1 MKQEANYLFTTVT
14 EIKELVTVLVTLN
27 GKLKKRVSELELQK
41 VSLGREKE
49 ELEEKL
55 NVLEEKYTAL
65 KLGRFL
71 DSDEGKS
78 AEKQIDVLV
87 REIDQCIVLI
97 QDLQ

>member
-1 MKQEANYLFTTVT
+1 MKQETNYLFTTVT

-41 VSLGREKE
+41 VSLEREKG

-55 NVLEEKYTAL
+55 NVLEERYTAL

-71 DSDEGKS
+71 DSDERKS
-78 AEKQIDVLV
+78 AEKQIDTLV